1 MEAPILPRSIGFAG
15 IGFLIGRLLA
25 AQAPAE
31 SFGPGEQAL
40 HVGVASFRT
49 VLTGATYIEASDGFY
64 YVQAGPVVEWVAPVT
79 LPEGAVITEMCLY
92 AFDLSASAPAMVSLS
107 AAKLSVH
114 PYIQHDVVSPVVTQL
129 NQGYEVACSGPLSYS
144 YREVQDFD
152 GDGVADSVPH
162 RLLVRLQGA
171 TGSLGFGGVRLRYRR
186 QVSPAPATSTFGDV
200 PTDHP
205 YFQFIEALGD
215 SGITAGCQANPLLYC
230 PDRPITRG
238 EMAVYL
244 AKALGLQW
252 P

>member
-1 MEAPILPRSIGFAG
+1 MLPRPLGLAA
-15 IGFLIGRLLA
+15 IGFLCVRLSA

-49 VLTGATYIEASDGFY
+49 VLPGASYIEASDGFY
-64 YVQAGPVVEWVAPVT
+64 YVQTGTLVEWVAPVT
-79 LPEGAVITEMCLY
+79 LPEGAVVTEMCLY
-92 AFDLSASAPAMVSLS
+92 GYDISATAPAFVSLS
-107 AAKLSVH
+107 AAKLNAVS
-114 PYIQHDVVSPVVTQL
+114 PYVEHDVVNPVFTQL
-129 NQGYEVACSGPLSYS
+129 NQGYEVACSGPISYT
-144 YREVQDFD
+144 YREVQDFN

-162 RLLVRLQGA
+162 RLLVHLDGA
-171 TGSLGFGGVRLRYRR
+171 TGGLGFGGVRLRYRR
-186 QVSPAPATSTFGDV
+186 QVSPAPSAATFGDV
-200 PTDHP
+200 PSNHP

-215 SGITAGCQANPLLYC
+215 SGITAGCQASPPLYC